1 VTFPYKQH
9 FPVTPTFTLCAVT
22 RLVMQHLQYA
32 RVVQH
37 YFFESLRLQ
46 GFVLGHC
53 IMSYLLFAIIKAAV
67 SNCFLGPFI
76 SAGQKKHESTNTKF
90 CGRHYWLQ
98 FKRKFRLQLY
108 YWWQFLWVSAYLFF
122 LFPRLVTM

>member
-1 VTFPYKQH
+1 VRDFLPYKQH

-37 YFFESLRLQ
+37 NFFESLRLQ
-46 GFVLGHC
+46 AFLPGHC
-53 IMSYLLFAIIKAAV
+53 IMSYLLFAKIKAAV
-67 SNCFLGPFI
+67 SNRFVGPFI
-76 SAGQKKHESTNTKF
+76 SAGHKQHESTIRKI

-98 FKRKFRLQLY
+98 FERKFRLPLNY
-108 YWWQFLWVSAYLFF
+108 
-122 LFPRLVTM
+122 